1 MNNPP
6 KTYPAVIVGGG
17 PVGLFLGICL
27 EQAGISCRILEKR
40 SAPTSDSRSLGIH
53 PPSLELLDAVGIA
66 DRLVREGVAISR
78 GHAFT
83 QSKKIGFLSFENCP
97 RPFNFILSLPQSRT
111 EQLLEAYLHQLN
123 NRTLIRSA
131 EVVDLI
137 EKKDHHSITYQ
148 TRGATRSIRAQ
159 YVIGCDGKES
169 FVRDKAGISF
179 EGETYPDT
187 YVMGDF
193 DDNTDFG
200 SDAAIFLCEEG
211 LIESFPL
218 PGNQRRWVVKTD
230 GYHPSNRRSI
240 IEQAVYQRIRHPL
253 FDTSHFMLSS
263 FGVEKRVAGQMVKN
277 QCLLA
282 GDAAH
287 VVSPIGGQ
295 GMNLGWLGAW
305 DLSLCLRQ
313 MLGHPSPRNRGRD
326 LLKGFEQRRKK
337 AARNAGRRGELNMR
351 LGRNVPLPAVR
362 NGMVSL
368 MLNTP
373 LSRLM
378 ARLFT
383 MRGIDRWVI

>member
-1 MNNPP
+1 MNNPQ

-66 DRLVREGVAISR
+66 DQLIREGVAISR
-78 GHAFT
+78 GHAFAHR
-83 QSKKIGFLSFENCP
+83 QKIGSLSFENCP
-97 RPFNFILSLPQSRT
+97 RPFNFVLSLPQSRT
-111 EQLLEAYLHQLN
+111 EQLLEAHLHQLN
-123 NRTLIRSA
+123 SGILIRSA

-137 EKKDHHSITYQ
+137 EKQGHQTVTYK
-148 TRGATRSIRAQ
+148 TEGATHSIRAQ

-169 FVRDKAGISF
+169 FVRDKAGIPF

-193 DDNTDFG
+193 ADNTDFG
-200 SDAAIFLCEEG
+200 CDAAIFLCEDG

-218 PGNQRRWVVKTD
+218 PGNRRRWVVKTD
-230 GYHPSNRRSI
+230 DYHSSNQRSI
-240 IEQAVYQRIRHPL
+240 IEQAVHLRIRHPL
-253 FDTSHFMLSS
+253 FDTAHFMLSS
-263 FGVEKRVAGQMVKN
+263 FGVEKRVAGQMAKKR
-277 QCLLA
+277 CLLA

-305 DLSLCLRQ
+305 DLSRCLRQ
-313 MLGHPSPRNRGRD
+313 MFDHPSSRD
-326 LLKGFEQRRKK
+326 RELLKEFEKRRKK

-351 LGRNVPLPAVR
+351 LGRKVPFPAVR
-362 NGMVSL
+362 NGIVSL

-383 MRGIDRWVI
+383 MRGLDQWII